1 MALPEFGRSLP
12 AMSSK
17 IIAAYSEAPDAQDG
31 ISLAGALGTVTG
43 GEVVVARVMQ
53 DLTTANAM
61 DRPAQRLLRTRLD
74 DTHTAAADALALAA
88 PAEVFPLV
96 DRSIPG
102 ALHELAHTL
111 DAEFMTFGATHL
123 GRLGRL
129 LFGGGAESV
138 VSGSPCTVAVAPH
151 DFHQSGTWEPAT
163 IGVAYDA
170 SLEADAAL
178 EMARGLAVSAGA
190 TLRLIA
196 VEPTWLQHRVRV
208 GGPPS
213 HGHELVELL
222 DAAVERAGATVPTHR
237 TLLSGDPAGTLAN
250 EAATLDA
257 LVMGSRGHGPLGRI
271 LLSSVSAE
279 LMRAPVCPLF
289 VVPRRDDA
297 PE

>member
-1 MALPEFGRSLP
+1 MAPPASGRSVP
-12 AMSSK
+12 EMSSK
-17 IIAAYSEAPDAQDG
+17 IIAAYSEAPDARDG
-31 ISLAGALGTVTG
+31 LSFAGVLATAAGS
-43 GEVVVARVMQ
+43 EVVVARVMQ
-53 DLTTANAM
+53 DLTTANAL
-61 DRPAQRLLRTRLD
+61 DRSAQRLMRQRLD
-74 DTHTAAADALALAA
+74 DTHGAAADTLARHE
-88 PAEVFPLV
+88 PVEIFPII

-102 ALHELAHTL
+102 ALHNLAEHL
-111 DAEFMTFGATHL
+111 DADFIAFGATHL

-138 VSGSPCTVAVAPH
+138 VTGSPCPVAVAPH
-151 DFHQSGTWEPAT
+151 GFSEAGAWTPGT

-170 SLEADAAL
+170 SREADAAL
-178 EMARGLAVSAGA
+178 DLASGLAVSTGA

-196 VEPTWLQHRVRV
+196 VEPTWLKHRVRI

-213 HGHELVELL
+213 HGEALIELL
-222 DAAVERAGATVPTHR
+222 DAAVERASAIVPTER

-250 EAATLDA
+250 ETASLGA

-279 LMRAPVCPLF
+279 LTRSPVCPLF
-289 VVPRRDDA
+289 VVPRLDT